1 MLIYPVPAAVTQARV
16 QLVADQTEKA
26 PSHVIAE
33 DVINVYAAKNQAVR
47 DALEDLK
54 AVDTKAVDVKACLPG
69 ATFAPEVVRPRG
81 VPVRPALARSGAA
94 RPPLAGLRAPDAA
107 GCSTSG

>member
-33 DVINVYAAKNQAVR
+33 DVMNVFAAKNQAVR
-47 DALEDLK
+47 EALENFKPAD
-54 AVDTKAVDVKACLPG
+54 ANSVDVKA
-69 ATFAPEVVRPRG
+69 
-81 VPVRPALARSGAA
+81 
-94 RPPLAGLRAPDAA
+94 
-107 GCSTSG
+107 

>member
-33 DVINVYAAKNQAVR
+33 DVMNVFAAKNQAVR
-47 DALEDLK
+47 EALEDLK
-54 AVDTKAVDVKACLPG
+54 PADANAVDVKA
-69 ATFAPEVVRPRG
+69 
-81 VPVRPALARSGAA
+81 
-94 RPPLAGLRAPDAA
+94 
-107 GCSTSG
+107 

>member
-1 MLIYPVPAAVTQARV
+1 MLIYPVPVAVTQARV

-33 DVINVYAAKNQAVR
+33 DVINVFAAKNQAVR

-54 AVDTKAVDVKACLPG
+54 AVDTKAVDVKA
-69 ATFAPEVVRPRG
+69 
-81 VPVRPALARSGAA
+81 
-94 RPPLAGLRAPDAA
+94 
-107 GCSTSG
+107 